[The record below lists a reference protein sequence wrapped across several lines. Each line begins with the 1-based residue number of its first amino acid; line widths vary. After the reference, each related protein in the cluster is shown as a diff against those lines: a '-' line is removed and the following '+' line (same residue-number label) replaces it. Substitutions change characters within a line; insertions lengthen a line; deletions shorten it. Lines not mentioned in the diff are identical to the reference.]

1 MFNKRL
7 AFFRSIFYLA
17 DLFLVLASWLAA
29 YYVRFYAPIVPVTK
43 GVPDLELYLALLGL
57 VFIVF
62 AIVYQAGG
70 LYRRPWA
77 PLTRM
82 LWPILRATTVGVV
95 ISIAIAWFVKPYEFS
110 RLVFVHFWVFLTAI
124 LLIYRPLMHYFW
136 SRHGKEHA
144 GEGVIIVGVEDLGR
158 LVAQKLSNHP
168 ELGMRVEGFLSRR
181 PDMIGQKVD
190 GLPVLGLY
198 DETDRILAERPVS
211 LVIIAMPLSAHDRI
225 LDVLNN
231 IAEEM
236 VDVKVVPDLFRH
248 ISLSG
253 SVEEFD
259 GIPFIGLRGSPM
271 EGWSRVAKRAT
282 DVAGSLAGLI
292 LLSPLLAVLAV
303 AVKLSSP
310 GPVLYKQKRMG
321 LDGKVFTMLKFRSMR
336 TDAEKDCGPVWAC
349 ADDPRRTRLGTFMR
363 RTSLD
368 ELPQLWNTLKG
379 EMSLVGPRPERPE
392 FINEFKSNV
401 PRYMLRHKMKAG
413 ITGWAQINGW
423 RGNTSLERRIE
434 HDLYYIEH
442 WSLGLDIKI
451 MLLTLVRGLIHPNAY

>member
-1 MFNKRL
+1 MQW
-7 AFFRSIFYLA
+7 FFQ
-17 DLFLVLASWLAA
+17 V
-29 YYVRFYAPIVPVTK
+29 
-43 GVPDLELYLALLGL
+43 
-57 VFIVF
+57 
-62 AIVYQAGG
+62 GG
-70 LYRRPWA
+70 LYERPWA
-77 PLTRM
+77 PLGRL
-82 LWPILRATTVGVV
+82 LWPLFRATTVGVV

-110 RLVFVHFWVFLTAI
+110 RLVFVHFWVFLTI
-124 LLIYRPLMHYFW
+124 VLLIYRPLVRLAW
-136 SRHGKEHA
+136 TRHGKERA

-158 LVAQKLSNHP
+158 LVAKKLINHP
-168 ELGMRVEGFLSRR
+168 ELGLRVEGFLTGKAEFLGRE
-181 PDMIGQKVD
+181 VD
-190 GLPVLGLY
+190 GLKVLGSY
-198 DETDRILAERPVS
+198 DDINRILAEKPVS
-211 LVIIAMPLSAHDRI
+211 LVIIALPLSAHDRI

-231 IAEEM
+231 IADEM
-236 VDVKVVPDLFRH
+236 VDVKVVPDLFRQV
-248 ISLSG
+248 SLSG

-271 EGWSRVAKRAT
+271 QGWARVAKRAT
-282 DVAGSLAGLI
+282 DMAGSLAGLI
-292 LLSPLLAVLAV
+292 ALSPLLALLAA
-303 AVKLSSP
+303 AVKISSP

-336 TDAEKDCGPVWAC
+336 TDAEEECGPVWAC
-349 ADDPRRTRLGTFMR
+349 ADDPRRTWLGTFMR

-392 FINEFKSNV
+392 FISEFKSNV

-442 WSLGLDIKI
+442 WSLGLDFKI